1 MTPTKPYLTR
11 AFYEWIVDNDCTP
24 YLLVDAT
31 VDQVV
36 IPRQFVE
43 NDKIIL
49 NVSPTAVHGL
59 SLGNEF
65 IAFSARFSGKSQ
77 EIFVPLA
84 ALLAIYAK
92 ETGQGMV
99 FNDLGPNPPSDSP
112 PDMGAGGA
120 TPPSPPAAKRPGL
133 KVVK

>member
-1 MTPTKPYLTR
+1 MTLTKPYLTR

-24 YLLVDAT
+24 YILVDASAA
-31 VDQVV
+31 QVQV
-36 IPRQFVE
+36 PRQFVE

-49 NVSPTAVHGL
+49 NVSPTAVQGL

-65 IAFSARFSGKSQ
+65 IAFNARFSGKAQ
-77 EIFVPLA
+77 EIFVPIS

-92 ETGQGMV
+92 ENGQGML
-99 FNDLGPNPPSDSP
+99 FNEEEGPPKPPNGIGGDS
-112 PDMGAGGA
+112 GGVA
-120 TPPSPPAAKRPGL
+120 TTPSNGKKPSL